1 MHVLEPVWPKSK
13 NITKHDCFNMRV
25 RVNRLMPIYKSTDGN
40 YTDFQEVVN
49 ANDLLDGIDNAPT
62 LDDDEAY
69 ALAQS
74 LWLEVMS
81 TMNDEEDM
89 ISLSLI
95 ISNSSRLGLKVL
107 FTDLLV
113 RKMIRVVSEVEKNF
127 LVSFGKRQQ

>member
-1 MHVLEPVWPKSK
+1 
-13 NITKHDCFNMRV
+13 MRV
-25 RVNRLMPIYKSTDGN
+25 RVNRLMPIYKSTDDN

-89 ISLSLI
+89 IFSFIDYLELI
-95 ISNSSRLGLKVL
+95 KTWAKGFVYRLASSENGTGCDRS
-107 FTDLLV
+107 
-113 RKMIRVVSEVEKNF
+113 RKNF
-127 LVSFGKRQQ
+127 LVSFGKQQQ